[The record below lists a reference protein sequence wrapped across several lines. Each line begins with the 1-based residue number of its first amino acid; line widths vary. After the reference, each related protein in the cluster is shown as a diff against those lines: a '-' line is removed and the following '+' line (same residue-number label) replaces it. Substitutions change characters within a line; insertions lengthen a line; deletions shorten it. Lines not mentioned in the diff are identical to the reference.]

1 MYDVFV
7 ALYGKANR
15 LGGTSAF
22 VVGKKGGC
30 ASFLRIE
37 KVYYVGVGRVGGWGA
52 GARGGGNKQECAMNE
67 EWGMQDW
74 FGEGGG
80 FFCCYRRKL
89 VCGLVVRKERK
100 KSGKVGSS

>member
-37 KVYYVGVGRVGGWGA
+37 KVYYVGIGRVG
-52 GARGGGNKQECAMNE
+52 GGGNKQECAMNE
-67 EWGMQDW
+67 EWGMRDW
-74 FGEGGG
+74 FGGGGG
-80 FFCCYRRKL
+80 FFVATGANL
-89 VCGLVVRKERK
+89 F
-100 KSGKVGSS
+100 VGW